1 MLSNGITAIIPVYNT
16 DYILFKNCIESVLNQ
31 SYKDIELIIINDGS
45 KYDNSVSYK
54 CFIEELNDKRIR
66 YIESSNYGVSY
77 SRNLGIELSTKEYI
91 TFIDSDDIIYKDFFV
106 KAINFL
112 CENELDGVLAGVR
125 KQYSNSV
132 EDLTITSKENYIF
145 NKENMNL
152 LINKVIAYETKET
165 RDINNCFFS
174 GCVSKIFKTEI
185 VKKLKFNEKLK
196 LGEDVVFNLD
206 YLNICK
212 RFGIIQDIGYVYIL
226 RNNSTVTSFREDMVS
241 QSIILFNEIKKNV
254 SDENIN
260 YFYYRVLKQFNW
272 IMYGM
277 IFHKNSNLNIYEKYI
292 KIKELFKIDI
302 FYESFNKINIGTLSA
317 KTSYRLMYYLIR
329 YRLFIMLTLIF
340 SFNNYWRNKK

>member
-16 DYILFKNCIESVLNQ
+16 DYILFKNCIESVLMQ

-45 KYDNSVSYK
+45 NYDNSLNYK
-54 CFIEELNDKRIR
+54 CFIEELNDNRIR
-66 YIESSNYGVSY
+66 YIENSNYGVSY
-77 SRNLGIELSTKEYI
+77 SRNLGIKLSTKEYI
-91 TFIDSDDIIYKDFFV
+91 TFIDSDDIVCKDFFS
-106 KAINFL
+106 KTISFL
-112 CENELDGVLAGVR
+112 YENELDGVLAGVR
-125 KQYSNSV
+125 KQYNNTA
-132 EDLTITSKENYIF
+132 EDLTINSKENYIF

-165 RDINNCFFS
+165 ININNCFFS

-185 VKKLKFNEKLK
+185 VKKLKFNENLK
-196 LGEDVVFNLD
+196 LGEDVVFNID

-212 RFGIIQDIGYVYIL
+212 RFGIIRDIGYIYFL
-226 RNNSTVTSFREDMVS
+226 RNNSSVTSFRKDLIS

-254 SDENIN
+254 SNENIN

-302 FYESFNKINIGTLSA
+302 FYESFNEIDIGALA
-317 KTSYRLMYYLIR
+317 IKPSYKLKYYLII
-329 YRLFIMLTLIF
+329 YRLFIVITLIF
-340 SFNNYWRNKK
+340 GFNNYWRNKK